1 MCWKQEWASAINTI
15 NWTIIHI
22 ERAQAKLHKRAEE
35 KKKTIEKLRL
45 KSDKWSLR
53 EKEKVKELMEKNLHG
68 VFECKILIDVLRGHQ
83 EMLKHMIEDYGISRK
98 GESARLQALM
108 TGQRKVKGKP
118 WGKWDASKI
127 TAGKIIWPAKPQV

>member
-1 MCWKQEWASAINTI
+1 VCWKQEWASAINTI

-22 ERAQAKLHKRAEE
+22 ERAQAKLHKRRINNEE
-35 KKKTIEKLRL
+35 TKGKILIKG
-45 KSDKWSLR
+45 DKWSLQVV
-53 EKEKVKELMEKNLHG
+53 EKLILKYQKGEH
-68 VFECKILIDVLRGHQ
+68 ECKILIDVLRGHQ

-118 WGKWDASKI
+118 WGKWNASRI
-127 TAGKIIWPAKPQV
+127 TAGKIRWPEKPQV